1 MRRRVAV
8 AAVALSTAGV
18 FPGGLGSPQWL
29 PAQSVEVVGPPD
41 DTLRTLTPTFTIASS
56 GFAPDQ
62 QPVTLRLLIAA
73 DSSFANPIIDT
84 AVVGDTADIV
94 LQTAL
99 PDRARIFWRATAR
112 GSDATTALSDITG
125 PRFVPPWLRLLD
137 PNVPTGV
144 TLNSPRPTFVWASA
158 PVNSPPGPWTYS
170 FELLGSTNPIP
181 VFTASGL
188 ADTTFTPAFDLD
200 LNTSYRW
207 RVLARLASGDSIRV
221 ASAASFVIVDPSS
234 PVETLLYQNF
244 PNPFPRG
251 ANASTCIWFDLRDP
265 ATIRLEIFDIR
276 ANLVRRLAPSDNVP
290 GLLPPGRY
298 GRAVQSGSGGC
309 DPRFA
314 WDGTASDGR
323 LVAPGVYLLRLTAN
337 GRTLTKKILF
347 RGR

>member
-1 MRRRVAV
+1 MIRHVAV

-18 FPGGLGSPQWL
+18 FPGGPAAPEPL
-29 PAQSVEVVGPPD
+29 PAQAVEVIGPPD
-41 DTLRTLTPTFTIASS
+41 EILRSLTPAFTIVSS
-56 GFAPDQ
+56 GFTPAQ
-62 QPVTLRLLIAA
+62 QPVNLRFIIGT
-73 DSSFANPIIDT
+73 DSLFTNTILDT
-84 AVVGDTADIV
+84 TITGDTADVV
-94 LQTAL
+94 LQSAL
-99 PDRARIFWRATAR
+99 PDRAMIFWRAFAR
-112 GSDATTALSDITG
+112 GADATTVSSAITG
-125 PRFVPPWLRLLD
+125 PRLVPPWLVLIE

-144 TLNSPRPTFVWASA
+144 TLVDPRPTFVWSSP
-158 PVNSPPGPWTYS
+158 PVNVPPGPWTYT
-170 FELLGSTNPIP
+170 FELLGSTNPNP
-181 VFTASGL
+181 VFTATGL
-188 ADTTFTPAFDLD
+188 TDTTFTPAFDLD

-207 RVLARLASGDSIRV
+207 RVLGRLTNGDSIRV

-251 ANASTCIWFDLRDP
+251 PNNSTCIWFDLRDP
-265 ATIRLEIFDIR
+265 GAVRLEIFDIR
-276 ANLVRRLAPSDNVP
+276 ANLVRRLIPSETVA

-323 LVAPGVYLLRLTAN
+323 LAAPGVYLLRLTAN